1 MDMRAEI
8 GNVFLETFKEY
19 MVSMEKWAHDN
30 GYEINDT
37 PETIFEQ
44 YKEVFMEQVQEY
56 VESFTLVQ

>member
-1 MDMRAEI
+1 MKAEI
-8 GNVFLETFKEY
+8 GNIFLETFKQY
-19 MVSMEKWAHDN
+19 MASLDTWASDN

-37 PETIFEQ
+37 PDIIFDK

>member
-19 MVSMEKWAHDN
+19 MEAVEKWAEDN
-30 GYEINDT
+30 GYEVSDT
-37 PETIFEQ
+37 PETVFEQ

-56 VESFTLVQ
+56 VESFKLEL

>member
-1 MDMRAEI
+1 MRAEI

-44 YKEVFMEQVQEY
+44 YKEVFMERQNYFFCPFKFV
-56 VESFTLVQ
+56 L